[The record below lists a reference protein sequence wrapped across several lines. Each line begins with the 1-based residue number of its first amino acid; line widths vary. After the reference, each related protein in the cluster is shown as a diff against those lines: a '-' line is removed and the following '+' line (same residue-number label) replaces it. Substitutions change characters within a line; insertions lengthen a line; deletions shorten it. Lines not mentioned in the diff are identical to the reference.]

1 MKRLFI
7 ICYLIS
13 LSLLSCSKVSP
24 EIVNEQNDHTI
35 PIKEATQT
43 LINTLNDL
51 QPATK
56 SKQIK
61 IESVEVVSSSDIY
74 NHITKTANLDIDKL
88 LYIFNFDNNSG
99 YAIVAADNRIPDPV
113 LMIADVGNI
122 TKEIFKAISDCS
134 FIYNLIGDYAVVFTD
149 SPSDNTPSDDN
160 ASFDGSESD
169 SSGSSSGN
177 ISGVIGNVSPM
188 LQSIMHQSEPYNLSC
203 PEIEPDTRAP
213 AGCIPIAMAQ
223 IFYYFQY
230 PHVNDD
236 LNIPFSSTFSED
248 TTDAYNLYE
257 LIYNIGIQTD
267 VMYDKDGSGTT
278 MAKAKTAMEEY
289 YAYEDVTKYNLYREN
304 IILDMISEHKPV
316 LIGASNQWIGGVGHA
331 WVIDG
336 YMHSPTAGHLLH
348 CNMGWGGPGNG
359 YYASGVFDVTSGIAP
374 YYPDNTTNI
383 NPGEENKDYAY
394 HYRFLDY
401 NRPR

>member
-1 MKRLFI
+1 MKRLLI
-7 ICYLIS
+7 ISCLIS
-13 LSLLSCSKVSP
+13 LSLLSCSRISP
-24 EIVNEQNDHTI
+24 DINVEQNKYTI
-35 PIKEATQT
+35 SIEDATQVLMST
-43 LINTLNDL
+43 LADFQN
-51 QPATK
+51 QTK
-56 SKQIK
+56 SSQLEICS
-61 IESVEVVSSSDIY
+61 IETVCGDDLNIQG
-74 NHITKTANLDIDKL
+74 TKSTNLGIDNL
-88 LYIFNFDNNSG
+88 LYIFNFTNNNG
-99 YAIVAADNRIPDPV
+99 FAIVAADNRIPDPV

-122 TKEIFKAISDCS
+122 SKDIFKTICESS
-134 FIYNLIGDYAVVFTD
+134 FIYNLIGDYVVFSID
-149 SPSDNTPSDDN
+149 LPSDDETD
-160 ASFDGSESD
+160 FDDSE
-169 SSGSSSGN
+169 GGN
-177 ISGVIGNVSPM
+177 GGNNNNPTNNIPPM
-188 LQSIMHQSEPYNLSC
+188 LQTAMHQGSPYNHFC
-203 PEIEPDTRAP
+203 PAVENDTLAP

-230 PHVNDD
+230 PHVNDH

-267 VMYDKDGSGTT
+267 VMYDIDGSGTT

-316 LIGASNQWIGGVGHA
+316 LIGARNQWIGGSGHA

-336 YMHSPTAGHLLH
+336 YMYSSTAGHLLH

-359 YYASGVFDVTSGIAP
+359 YYVSGVFDVTSGTAP

-383 NPGEENKDYAY
+383 NPDGENLDFAY
-394 HYRFLDY
+394 HYRIIDY
-401 NRPR
+401 KRPR

>member
-1 MKRLFI
+1 MKKVSLILVILLI
-7 ICYLIS
+7 IFH
-13 LSLLSCSKVSP
+13 SCSRISP
-24 EIVNEQNDHTI
+24 DINVEQNKYTI
-35 PIKEATQT
+35 SIEDATQVLMST
-43 LINTLNDL
+43 LADFQN
-51 QPATK
+51 QTK
-56 SKQIK
+56 SSQLEICS
-61 IESVEVVSSSDIY
+61 IETVCGDDLNIQG
-74 NHITKTANLDIDKL
+74 TKSTNLGIDNL
-88 LYIFNFDNNSG
+88 LYIFNFTNNNG
-99 YAIVAADNRIPDPV
+99 FAIVAADNRIPDPV

-134 FIYNLIGDYAVVFTD
+134 FIYNLIGDYTVVFTD

-188 LQSIMHQSEPYNLSC
+188 LQYIMHQSDPFNLNC
-203 PEIEPDTRAP
+203 PEIEPDTHAP

-230 PHVNDD
+230 PHVNDH

-267 VMYDKDGSGTT
+267 VMYDEDGSGTT

-316 LIGASNQWIGGVGHA
+316 LIGASNQWIGGSGHA

-336 YMHSPTAGHLLH
+336 YMYSPTAGHLLH

-383 NPGEENKDYAY
+383 NPNGENKDYAY

-401 NRPR
+401 KRPR